1 MIRILVVDDH
11 PAVRAGLQTV
21 IDGECGLVAAGVAA
35 GEHELW
41 PMLYRVRPDVVLL
54 DYHLPG
60 NDGLTLCRQIKAT
73 APPVPAVMI
82 YSAYAGADLAV
93 PAVVAGADAA
103 IHKQAPATELFDA
116 IRQLADGAQVL
127 PELSAR
133 TMTCAAELVPVE
145 DRPILAMRLSG
156 SPLSDIAQT
165 LRLAPEDLAHRV
177 DRILGRLRVGVRA
190 DAA

>member
-1 MIRILVVDDH
+1 MIRIMVVDDH

-21 IDGECGLVAAGVAA
+21 IEGECSLVAAGAA
-35 GEHELW
+35 ASEHELW

-73 APPVPAVMI
+73 APPLPAVMI

-93 PAVVAGADAA
+93 PAVVAGADGL
-103 IHKQAPATELFDA
+103 IHKQAAATELFDA
-116 IRQLADGAQVL
+116 IRQIAHGTRVL
-127 PELSAR
+127 PELSAQA
-133 TMTCAAELVPVE
+133 MTRAAELVPVE
-145 DRPILAMRLSG
+145 DRPILAMCLSG

-165 LRLAPEDLAHRV
+165 LRLAPEDLSTRV
-177 DRILGRLRVGVRA
+177 DRILGRLRVGVSA
-190 DAA
+190 NAA